1 MRTQC
6 IMLGLYRTLQGL
18 YWTLFFAYLQLY
30 FVSVVLDDG
39 PYWSNTR
46 CSGFRQTKLHNFT
59 VVTELNSYYRTTL
72 EYLICMPN

>member
-18 YWTLFFAYLQLY
+18 YWTLLFAYLQRY
-30 FVSVVLDDG
+30 FVSVALDD
-39 PYWSNTR
+39 WSNTR
-46 CSGFRQTKLHNFT
+46 NFT
-59 VVTELNSYYRTTL
+59 VLTELNSYYRTIL